1 MRYSLLLIL
10 AAATALTACSVT
22 QNGAA
27 PLSSSQPLDETGTEA
42 YQRANPEPGS
52 NSSEAV
58 DWQAGTTSIQPVD
71 QQETSPAPQLVPSNE
86 PLRMAYEAQ
95 RSGAYPEMI
104 SLFEQAAEQGSVHA
118 HYELAR
124 FYLQGKFAPKNPEL
138 AVAHLQAANAL
149 GYGQA
154 TRVLAWLYLKG
165 EAVPKNVEYG
175 TQLMENAT
183 ASSVRAKREAG
194 LLFSNIYQPHLNDQV
209 KGRMYLEQAYEAGD
223 AEAAYY
229 FHQVLAREGSPQ
241 AAQDALNFAASQ
253 GYAKAV
259 QVAPARNQPAPA
271 LSADPEANAERVK
284 VAALKG
290 DTDAMYRYANNVLL
304 GRFPSIDKDL
314 EAYAWF
320 SIAAERNEPRAQQ
333 ELAALDGVRKIMDRN
348 QPGRVSSYIA
358 DIRSAITE

>member
-1 MRYSLLLIL
+1 MRNSLLLII
-10 AAATALTACSVT
+10 AAASALSACSLT
-22 QNGAA
+22 QNEAI

-42 YQRANPEPGS
+42 YQRANPETGS
-52 NSSEAV
+52 TNQAV
-58 DWQAGTTSIQPVD
+58 EWQSGPSTIQPASPPDQTSD
-71 QQETSPAPQLVPSNE
+71 QQLVQPNE

-104 SLFEQAAEQGSVHA
+104 DLFEQAAAQGSVHA

-124 FYLQGKFAPKNPEL
+124 FYLQGKFAPKNPQL
-138 AVAHLQAANAL
+138 AVDHLQQANAL

-165 EAVPKNVEYG
+165 EAVPKNIEYG
-175 TQLMENAT
+175 TQLMESAT
-183 ASSVRAKREAG
+183 VGSVRAKREAG
-194 LLFSNIYQPHLNDQV
+194 LLFSNIYQPHLNDPA

-229 FHQVLAREGSPQ
+229 MHQILAREGYQQ
-241 AAQDALNFAASQ
+241 AAQQALNFAASQ
-253 GYAKAV
+253 GFSKAL
-259 QVAPARNQPAPA
+259 AAEPARPQASQAPVDA
-271 LSADPEANAERVK
+271 ETRAERIK
-284 VAALKG
+284 MAALKG
-290 DTDAMYRYANNVLL
+290 DTDAMYQYANNVLL

-320 SIAAERNEPRAQQ
+320 SIAAERSEPRAQQ
-333 ELAALDGVRKIMDRN
+333 ELAALDGVRKILDRE

-358 DIRSAITE
+358 DIRSAISE